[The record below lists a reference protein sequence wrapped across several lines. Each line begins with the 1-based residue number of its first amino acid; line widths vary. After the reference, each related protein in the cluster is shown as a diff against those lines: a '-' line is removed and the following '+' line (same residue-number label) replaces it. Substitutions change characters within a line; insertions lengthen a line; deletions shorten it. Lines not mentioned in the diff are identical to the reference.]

1 MQYGWSVTT
10 TSDALPRTIMVVD
23 DEREIRES
31 LSQVLED
38 AGYAVVCAE
47 HGAQALA
54 KLAQIPPPSAILLDL
69 FMPELSGWRFAE
81 QLKLKVELAPIPL
94 IVITA
99 AGTYWGTPV
108 PKERVLYKPFK
119 PEQLLELL
127 NASIGSP

>member
-1 MQYGWSVTT
+1 MSQT
-10 TSDALPRTIMVVD
+10 DAVPRTIMVVD
-23 DEREIRES
+23 DEREIRDS

-47 HGAQALA
+47 HGADALA
-54 KLAQIPPPSAILLDL
+54 TLARIPPPSAIVLDL

-81 QLKLKVELAPIPL
+81 QLKLKQDYARIPL

-99 AGTYWGTPV
+99 AGAYWGTPV

-119 PEQLLELL
+119 PEQLLALL
-127 NASIGSP
+127 DDTTGEKQP